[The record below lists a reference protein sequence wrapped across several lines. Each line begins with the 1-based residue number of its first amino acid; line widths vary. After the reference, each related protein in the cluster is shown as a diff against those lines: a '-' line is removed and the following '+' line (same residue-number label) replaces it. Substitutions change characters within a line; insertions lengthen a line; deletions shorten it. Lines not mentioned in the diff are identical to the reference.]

1 MMLPRLSD
9 DGMIR
14 QLSSFRSLRKTLIA
28 GGVLSAVLFG
38 AVGVLAAGF
47 TLSGAIIAPGT
58 LVVESSVKQVQHLEG
73 GIVGEILV
81 KDGDRVSVGTELVRL
96 DATVTKANL
105 AVVVKSMDQYDARLA
120 RLQAERD
127 GKDSISFPQSLLDR
141 QSEDEIAESINGERV
156 VFDTRRTVRDSKI
169 SQLRERINQLHEE
182 IGGIEAQIDA
192 KAREVEF
199 VQKELTG
206 VRELWKKNLIP
217 IQRVSQLERD
227 ATRIGGE
234 RGALIASA
242 ASAKGKVTETELQIL
257 QIDQDLKSEVAR
269 DIREAQSKLGE
280 LAERRIAAE
289 ESLKRIAI
297 RAPRDGIVHQL
308 AVHTVGGVIAAGE
321 VLMQIVPD
329 LDALTVE
336 ARVSPTDIDRMY
348 VGQAATLHFSAF
360 DRGTTPEINGRV
372 SRISADLEHDQ
383 RTQVSYYLVR
393 LAFSSD
399 DLSKNGL
406 KAVPGMPVEAFIST
420 GNRTMLSYVLKPLTD
435 QLARSFRES

>member
-1 MMLPRLSD
+1 MLPRLSD

-38 AVGVLAAGF
+38 AIGVLAAGF
-47 TLSGAIIAPGT
+47 TLGGAIIAPGT
-58 LVVESSVKQVQHLEG
+58 LVVELSVKQVQHLEG
-73 GIVGEILV
+73 GIIGEILV
-81 KDGDRVSVGTELVRL
+81 KDGDRVSAGAELVRL

-105 AVVVKSMDQYDARLA
+105 AVIVKSMDQYEARLA

-141 QSEDEIAESINGERV
+141 QSEGEIAENINGERV

-169 SQLRERINQLHEE
+169 SQLRERINQLREE
-182 IGGIEAQIDA
+182 TGGIEAQIDA

-199 VQKELTG
+199 VQKELVG
-206 VRELWKKNLIP
+206 VRDLWKKNLIP

-227 ATRIGGE
+227 ATKIGGE

-242 ASAKGKVTETELQIL
+242 ASAKGKITETELQIL
-257 QIDQDLKSEVAR
+257 QIDQDIKSEVAR
-269 DIREAQSKLGE
+269 DIREAQAKLGE
-280 LAERRIAAE
+280 LTERRVAAE

-348 VGQAATLHFSAF
+348 VGQTATLHFSAF

-420 GNRTMLSYVLKPLTD
+420 GDRTMLSYVLKPLAD
-435 QLARSFRES
+435 QLARSFREG

>member
-1 MMLPRLSD
+1 MLPRLSD